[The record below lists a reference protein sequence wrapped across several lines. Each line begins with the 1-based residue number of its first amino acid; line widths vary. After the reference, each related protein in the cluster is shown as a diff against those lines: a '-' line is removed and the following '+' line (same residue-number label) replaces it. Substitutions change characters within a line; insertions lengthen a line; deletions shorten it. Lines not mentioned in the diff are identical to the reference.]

1 MWDFSSIWAFTNYV
15 YYMPKLNTY
24 QKLCV
29 FILHILI
36 YFSPYSYISV
46 SFDESTSIML
56 SPHILFKLLER
67 RSLLPWVWELYLF
80 CSPLHSLEPCLP
92 KASATCFDS
101 LISLQ
106 AAILSQF
113 VSKYKVSKS
122 STKWPPCNYIFSYIK
137 IRSDKY
143 LLDNILVI
151 HYINTKH
158 DLNISCQAPCWVERM
173 KKINKT
179 KSIPWGSSQIL
190 EKTSYYENL
199 IYRDIQEMDRGCYRI
214 MAKNAPNSLQ

>member
-56 SPHILFKLLER
+56 SPHILFKVLER
-67 RSLLPWVWELYLF
+67 RSLLPLSVGTMF

-122 STKWPPCNYIFSYIK
+122 STKWPPCNYMFSYIK

-151 HYINTKH
+151 HLYKH
-158 DLNISCQAPCWVERM
+158 
-173 KKINKT
+173 KT
-179 KSIPWGSSQIL
+179 WFEHLLSGTLLGRKN
-190 EKTSYYENL
+190 EK
-199 IYRDIQEMDRGCYRI
+199 D
-214 MAKNAPNSLQ
+214 K

>member
-1 MWDFSSIWAFTNYV
+1 MSLPVSCY
-15 YYMPKLNTY
+15 
-24 QKLCV
+24 
-29 FILHILI
+29 LHI
-36 YFSPYSYISV
+36 YYSN
-46 SFDESTSIML
+46 FLREG
-56 SPHILFKLLER
+56 LFCH
-67 RSLLPWVWELYLF
+67 WVWELCLF
-80 CSPLHSLEPCLP
+80 CSPLHSLEPCLA

-151 HYINTKH
+151 HLYKH
-158 DLNISCQAPCWVERM
+158 
-173 KKINKT
+173 KT
-179 KSIPWGSSQIL
+179 WFEHLLSGTLLGRKN
-190 EKTSYYENL
+190 EK
-199 IYRDIQEMDRGCYRI
+199 D
-214 MAKNAPNSLQ
+214 K